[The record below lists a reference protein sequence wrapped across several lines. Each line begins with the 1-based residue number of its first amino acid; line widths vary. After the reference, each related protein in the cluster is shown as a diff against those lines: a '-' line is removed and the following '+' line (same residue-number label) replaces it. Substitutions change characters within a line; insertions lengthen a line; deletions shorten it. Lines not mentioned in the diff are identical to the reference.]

1 MLRKALLIVLAI
13 VVSFGLTGIAGYLMY
28 ANSANTSEATLSL
41 VIRFAINPIIAI
53 LVGML
58 VGYLSKDQP
67 ALVGLLGLLPWAV
80 MLLAS
85 LIGQLPYSRGQ
96 TGFRPSYSGCRS
108 LWLRHAGC
116 GDFLTELQAAPN
128 RWRNIPMALINPFL
142 ITAARFDSRLACL

>member
-85 LIGQLPYSRGQ
+85 PHRPTSLFAWANWLSPLVFWLPLSVAAACWMWRFSHRTSSRAE
-96 TGFRPSYSGCRS
+96 S
-108 LWLRHAGC
+108 LA
-116 GDFLTELQAAPN
+116 
-128 RWRNIPMALINPFL
+128 
-142 ITAARFDSRLACL
+142 